1 MRRANDIE
9 RIYQLSS
16 RRGNEERSV
25 ATEQHEEEAVKNF
38 TPRFGLTPYNGACG
52 LNCPPTGRG
61 TSGAGGFGEGP
72 AEVGGYIYAFISL
85 ASTLPRESFAW
96 STTQN
101 KAEYH
106 AIVPKFRERGS
117 DFLSNLNTSRSARHL
132 KVGLKADQQS
142 LGVSQT
148 LKVSKQDYT
157 SSATVRFLRMGNE
170 FADGRVSDTGGMKKI
185 ADCRFRLPMGAN
197 NLPIDAFKLPIDGLN
212 CRLTRLNCQLSAQIA
227 QWEQETS
234 RGRLRSYG
242 EHEKLAGDGSTWP
255 VSTKNWSGTAQIA
268 RGRVNATW
276 GAVNMRVS
284 EIAYSGVYHL
294 TAVNAIPSSSKEE
307 KRSCYETSALFQ
319 YVEMEYEHF
328 SSSQEEYVRQLA
340 DGRWCLNTIGI
351 PPHRCKRGTPLLEE
365 GKLDLAAKL
374 LTTKNNNPP
383 LKRIAG
389 TTKNARLSVQK
400 NRSTGD
406 NNLFPFFLISNL
418 ATALPKFRDYR
429 VDDRINKPYDAIV
442 RQQQKTVGAG
452 AVVISIKTIAY
463 ET

>member
-16 RRGNEERSV
+16 RRGNEERSASAEQQSTCHLEGGTTERSV
-25 ATEQHEEEAVKNF
+25 TTEQHGEEAVKNF
-38 TPRFGLTPYNGACG
+38 IPRFGLTPYNGACG

-117 DFLSNLNTSRSARHL
+117 DFLSNLNASRSARHL

-157 SSATVRFLRMGNE
+157 SSATVRFHRVGNE
-170 FADGRVSDTGGMKKI
+170 FADGRVSDTGGMKKF

-212 CRLTRLNCQLSAQIA
+212 CRLTRLNCQL
-227 QWEQETS
+227 
-234 RGRLRSYG
+234 
-242 EHEKLAGDGSTWP
+242 
-255 VSTKNWSGTAQIA
+255 TAQIA

-294 TAVNAIPSSSKEE
+294 TAVNAVPSSSKEE

-365 GKLDLAAKL
+365 GKLDLAAKS

-400 NRSTGD
+400 TMGTGD

-418 ATALPKFRDYR
+418 ATARTYR
-429 VDDRINKPYDAIV
+429 VDERINKPYDAIV

>member
-25 ATEQHEEEAVKNF
+25 SAEQQPTCHLEGGTTERSVTTEQHGEEAVKNF

-117 DFLSNLNTSRSARHL
+117 DFLSNLNASRSARDL
-132 KVGLKADQQS
+132 KVGLKADQQP

-157 SSATVRFLRMGNE
+157 SSATVRFHRMGNE
-170 FADGRVSDTGGMKKI
+170 FADGRVSDTGGMKKF

-197 NLPIDAFKLPIDGLN
+197 NLPIDAFKLPIAGLN
-212 CRLTRLNCQLSAQIA
+212 CRLTRLNCQL
-227 QWEQETS
+227 
-234 RGRLRSYG
+234 
-242 EHEKLAGDGSTWP
+242 
-255 VSTKNWSGTAQIA
+255 TAQIA
-268 RGRVNATW
+268 RGRVNAAW

-294 TAVNAIPSSSKEE
+294 TAVNAVPSSSKEE

-319 YVEMEYEHF
+319 YVEMGYEHF

-400 NRSTGD
+400 TMGTGD
-406 NNLFPFFLISNL
+406 NNLFPFFLISDL

-429 VDDRINKPYDAIV
+429 VDGRINKPYDAIV

>member
-16 RRGNEERSV
+16 RRGNEERSASAERQSTCHLEGGTTERSV
-25 ATEQHEEEAVKNF
+25 TTEQHGEEAVKNF

-52 LNCPPTGRG
+52 LNCPPTGRR

-72 AEVGGYIYAFISL
+72 AEVGGYIYAFIFL

-106 AIVPKFRERGS
+106 AIVPKFRELGS
-117 DFLSNLNTSRSARHL
+117 DFLSNLNASRSARHL

-157 SSATVRFLRMGNE
+157 SSATVRFHRVGNE
-170 FADGRVSDTGGMKKI
+170 FADGRVSDTGGMKKF

-212 CRLTRLNCQLSAQIA
+212 CRLTRLNCQL
-227 QWEQETS
+227 
-234 RGRLRSYG
+234 
-242 EHEKLAGDGSTWP
+242 
-255 VSTKNWSGTAQIA
+255 TAQIA
-268 RGRVNATW
+268 RGRVNVTW

-284 EIAYSGVYHL
+284 EIAYSGVYLL
-294 TAVNAIPSSSKEE
+294 TAVNAVPSSSKEE

-400 NRSTGD
+400 TMGTGD

-418 ATALPKFRDYR
+418 ATARIYR
-429 VDDRINKPYDAIV
+429 VDDSINKPYDAIV
-442 RQQQKTVGAG
+442 RQQQKTVRAG

>member
-16 RRGNEERSV
+16 RRGNEERSASAEQQPTCHLEGGTTERSV
-25 ATEQHEEEAVKNF
+25 TTEQHGEEAVKNF
-38 TPRFGLTPYNGACG
+38 TPRFGLTLYNGACG

-117 DFLSNLNTSRSARHL
+117 DFLSNLNASRSARHL
-132 KVGLKADQQS
+132 KVGLKVDQQP

-148 LKVSKQDYT
+148 LKVSKQDYS
-157 SSATVRFLRMGNE
+157 SSATVRFHRVGNE
-170 FADGRVSDTGGMKKI
+170 FADGQVSDTGGMKKF
-185 ADCRFRLPMGAN
+185 ADCRFRLPMGAK
-197 NLPIDAFKLPIDGLN
+197 NLPIDAFKLPIAGLN
-212 CRLTRLNCQLSAQIA
+212 CRLTRLNCQL
-227 QWEQETS
+227 
-234 RGRLRSYG
+234 
-242 EHEKLAGDGSTWP
+242 
-255 VSTKNWSGTAQIA
+255 TAQTT

-294 TAVNAIPSSSKEE
+294 TAVNAVP
-307 KRSCYETSALFQ
+307 
-319 YVEMEYEHF
+319 
-328 SSSQEEYVRQLA
+328 SSSQEKYVRQLA
-340 DGRWCLNTIGI
+340 DGRWCLNIIGI

-418 ATALPKFRDYR
+418 ATALLKFRDYR

-442 RQQQKTVGAG
+442 RQQQKTARAG

>member
-25 ATEQHEEEAVKNF
+25 ATEPQMNCHLEGGTTERSVTTEQHGEEAVKNF

-52 LNCPPTGRG
+52 LNCPSTGRG
-61 TSGAGGFGEGP
+61 TSGA
-72 AEVGGYIYAFISL
+72 GGYIYAFISL

-117 DFLSNLNTSRSARHL
+117 DFLSNLNASRSARHL
-132 KVGLKADQQS
+132 KVGLKADQQP

-157 SSATVRFLRMGNE
+157 SSATVLFHRVGNE
-170 FADGRVSDTGGMKKI
+170 FADGQVSDTGGMKKF
-185 ADCRFRLPMGAN
+185 ADCRFRLPMGAK
-197 NLPIDAFKLPIDGLN
+197 NLPIDAFKLPIVGLN
-212 CRLTRLNCQLSAQIA
+212 CRLTRLNCQL
-227 QWEQETS
+227 
-234 RGRLRSYG
+234 
-242 EHEKLAGDGSTWP
+242 
-255 VSTKNWSGTAQIA
+255 TAQIA
-268 RGRVNATW
+268 RGRVNAPW

-294 TAVNAIPSSSKEE
+294 TAVNAVPSSSKEE

-400 NRSTGD
+400 TMGTGD

-418 ATALPKFRDYR
+418 ATARIYR
-429 VDDRINKPYDAIV
+429 VDERINKPYDAIV

>member
-25 ATEQHEEEAVKNF
+25 ATEPQMNCHLEGGTTERSVTTEQHGEEAVKNF
-38 TPRFGLTPYNGACG
+38 TPRFGLTPYNGACS

-101 KAEYH
+101 KAESH

-117 DFLSNLNTSRSARHL
+117 DFLSNLNASRSARHL

-157 SSATVRFLRMGNE
+157 SSATVRFHRAGNE
-170 FADGRVSDTGGMKKI
+170 FADGRVSDTGGMKKF

-212 CRLTRLNCQLSAQIA
+212 CRLTRLNCQL
-227 QWEQETS
+227 
-234 RGRLRSYG
+234 
-242 EHEKLAGDGSTWP
+242 
-255 VSTKNWSGTAQIA
+255 TAQIA

-294 TAVNAIPSSSKEE
+294 TAVNAVPSSSKEE
-307 KRSCYETSALFQ
+307 KRSCCETSALFQ

-374 LTTKNNNPP
+374 LTTKDNNPP

-400 NRSTGD
+400 TMGTGD

-418 ATALPKFRDYR
+418 ATARICR
-429 VDDRINKPYDAIV
+429 VDERINKPYDAIV